1 MASGSTPPPWRG
13 PRSRRPDRSGA
24 SGEPSASLPTTA
36 VAAVEGAVL
45 EGAADKGRA
54 GALWRE
60 LLLNPRFF
68 FAYVLLVLVLAAI
81 FAPLVAPYPPLL
93 YHPAIATQPPSL
105 AHLLGTD
112 DLGRDQLSRIIYGA
126 RISLTVG
133 VISITLGLVAGALF
147 GVIGGYFGGWVDQLV
162 TIVSDAL
169 LAFPALILALA
180 IAAALGPSINNLV
193 VALAIVRVPVYARL
207 ARGQTLQVRAQDY
220 VLAARSIGTRRWR
233 LVMRHLGPN
242 IFTPLLVQAT
252 ISVSLA
258 ILDESTLSFLGLGAQ
273 PPTPEWGTM
282 VSSAQRYLISD
293 PWMTLGPALAIV
305 VTVLSF
311 NLVGDVLRD
320 RLDPRSATNG
330 GASKGS

>member
-1 MASGSTPPPWRG
+1 
-13 PRSRRPDRSGA
+13 
-24 SGEPSASLPTTA
+24 LPA
-36 VAAVEGAVL
+36 GVALAGDATL
-45 EGAADKGRA
+45 EGALDEAQT
-54 GALWRE
+54 GASWTT
-60 LLLNPRFF
+60 LLRDPRWL
-68 FAYVLLVLVLAAI
+68 FALVLAILVLAAI

-112 DLGRDQLSRIIYGA
+112 DLGRDQLSRVIYGA

-133 VISITLGLVAGALF
+133 VISITLGVVAGGLF
-147 GVIGGYFGGWVDQLV
+147 GVVGGYVGGWVDQTV

-180 IAAALGPSINNLV
+180 IAAALGPSVSNLV
-193 VALAIVRVPVYARL
+193 IALAIVRVPVYARL
-207 ARGQTLQVRAQDY
+207 ARGQTLQVRAQEY
-220 VLAARSIGTRRWR
+220 VLAARSIGTRRWPMI
-233 LVMRHLGPN
+233 VRHIIPN

-282 VSSAQRYLISD
+282 VSSAQTYLTSD
-293 PWMTLGPALAIV
+293 PWMTLAPALAIV

-311 NLVGDVLRD
+311 NLVGDALRD
-320 RLDPRSATNG
+320 RFDPRSATS
-330 GASKGS
+330 AAAPRSR